1 MTPVLRLD
9 QVTKAYGAGDSA
21 FWALKGVSFDIYEGE
36 MVALMGPSG
45 SGKTTLMNI
54 IGILDRQSDGHYLL
68 GGEDV
73 TDLNEKRR
81 AEVRNRTIGFVFQ
94 AFHLLP
100 RLSVL
105 ENVEVPLTYAG
116 YAPRVRRA
124 RALDML
130 DKVGLSDKTRSR
142 PTQLSGGQ
150 KQRVAIA
157 RALAMNP
164 SLILADEPTGNLD
177 TATGDEILTL
187 FQELNA
193 EGVTLLIVTH
203 EASVASRT
211 RRALRLRD
219 GPPRE
224 RRPASGAGGM
234 SASRGGE
241 ALHEAAPQP
250 RAASFAEQVPSGGL
264 NPLETLSIAL
274 RSLQA
279 NAMRSILTT
288 LGIIIGVAAV
298 VTLTSLGSGV
308 TANIT
313 ENLTGLGTNLLTISN
328 NAGGGGPPG
337 LVRTGGQ
344 QTVTLDDAETI
355 AALGD
360 PRIAGVAP
368 SLQTNTQLKVGNV
381 NMNATVV
388 GTWPDYAWV
397 RNSDTELGTFFSHD
411 DLRTRKRVAV
421 IGFEVATELYGAE
434 DPVGQRITIQ
444 GVSFTVVG
452 VLPDK
457 GAGFGSSN
465 SNVFHPAVDLS
476 AAARSP
482 ERQRRADRAG
492 SLRVGRRRRRSQ
504 RPGGRPQPLA
514 RGPARHP

>member
-1 MTPVLRLD
+1 
-9 QVTKAYGAGDSA
+9 
-21 FWALKGVSFDIYEGE
+21 
-36 MVALMGPSG
+36 
-45 SGKTTLMNI
+45 
-54 IGILDRQSDGHYLL
+54 
-68 GGEDV
+68 
-73 TDLNEKRR
+73 
-81 AEVRNRTIGFVFQ
+81 
-94 AFHLLP
+94 
-100 RLSVL
+100 
-105 ENVEVPLTYAG
+105 
-116 YAPRVRRA
+116 
-124 RALDML
+124 
-130 DKVGLSDKTRSR
+130 
-142 PTQLSGGQ
+142 
-150 KQRVAIA
+150 
-157 RALAMNP
+157 
-164 SLILADEPTGNLD
+164 
-177 TATGDEILTL
+177 
-187 FQELNA
+187 
-193 EGVTLLIVTH
+193 
-203 EASVASRT
+203 
-211 RRALRLRD
+211 
-219 GPPRE
+219 
-224 RRPASGAGGM
+224 M

-241 ALHEAAPQP
+241 ALREAAPQP
-250 RAASFAEQVPSGGL
+250 RAVRFEEQTPSGGL

-397 RNSDTELGTFFSHD
+397 RNSDTEFGTFFSHD

-465 SNVFHPAVDLS
+465 SNVFIPLSTYMQRLGRQNASGEPTVQAVYVSAADADDLDGLVADLNLLLAAQHDTPSPDDYDFRVQNQADTLDSLNSVTTTLTLFLGAIAGISLLVGGIGIMNIMLVSVTERTREIGVRKALGAKPGDIRTQFLLESVLLSIGGGLLGIGTGIGLAYLVVPLLNVTPAVSPISVGLAFGFS
-476 AAARSP
+476 AAVGVFFGFYPAQRAARLDP
-482 ERQRRADRAG
+482 VD
-492 SLRVGRRRRRSQ
+492 SLRYE
-504 RPGGRPQPLA
+504 
-514 RGPARHP
+514 